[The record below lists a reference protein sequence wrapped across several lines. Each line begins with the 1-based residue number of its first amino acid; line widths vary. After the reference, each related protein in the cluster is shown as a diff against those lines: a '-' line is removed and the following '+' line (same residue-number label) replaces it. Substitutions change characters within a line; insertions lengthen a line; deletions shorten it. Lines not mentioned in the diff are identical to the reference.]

1 MSGDFCLWK
10 LLFQTGNQIVH
21 CLFLFRCPVVFRLII
36 VSFSSGIANTDTVC
50 VVSGGV
56 RSWLFYRAALLYRAI
71 AADDL
76 VISNVVES
84 ALKMPLS
91 DFVHTDV
98 HPRIGVRT
106 MDYDKVNFSHVS
118 CV

>member
-1 MSGDFCLWK
+1 MVSTF
-10 LLFQTGNQIVH
+10 
-21 CLFLFRCPVVFRLII
+21 
-36 VSFSSGIANTDTVC
+36 SFSTKRSVCCGTLCSVILRYRAVC

-71 AADDL
+71 AADDI